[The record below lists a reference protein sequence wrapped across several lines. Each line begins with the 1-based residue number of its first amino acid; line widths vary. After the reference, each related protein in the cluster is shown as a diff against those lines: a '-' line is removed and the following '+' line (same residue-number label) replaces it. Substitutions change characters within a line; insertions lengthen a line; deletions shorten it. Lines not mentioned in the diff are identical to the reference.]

1 MCLNWGAL
9 CKLHLNYKHNK
20 YYSQWVE
27 GAQTLKGVRGQLRY
41 LVITQVSVKANAKG
55 KKSTQ
60 NQRQIGI
67 EPEKQAAKEKKKA
80 REKRN
85 IEVSTLHKRESV
97 TQCGHFLLYLHPSQL
112 LIWRKSPGWDHLDG
126 VLLQSSGT
134 KHTHTDHWDAALT
147 SSYRSAICAVSLT
160 GACSQREHFQIRLF
174 DDRCQSLSQTF
185 ALFHKRTVNVR
196 TSKHALNYLGS
207 CPLSASLHLCQPGPN
222 YWGHASREKEGE
234 PPNKTDPN
242 YHSLNISHI

>member
-1 MCLNWGAL
+1 M

-20 YYSQWVE
+20 YYSQRVE

-134 KHTHTDHWDAALT
+134 KHTHRPLR
-147 SSYRSAICAVSLT
+147 RSINILL
-160 GACSQREHFQIRLF
+160 SQRYLCRILDWCLF
-174 DDRCQSLSQTF
+174 PEGTLSDK
-185 ALFHKRTVNVR
+185 AL
-196 TSKHALNYLGS
+196 
-207 CPLSASLHLCQPGPN
+207 
-222 YWGHASREKEGE
+222 
-234 PPNKTDPN
+234 
-242 YHSLNISHI
+242 